1 MKSSKPN
8 AAINAASTLDLT
20 QVNTLTLE
28 LVGFRN
34 LMGVVNLGLF
44 NSPEGFP
51 NAIEY
56 TVRSGS
62 FPITEAPLILTFSE
76 LPYGRYAATVH
87 HDENQDG
94 ALNVNSLGIP
104 KEGIG
109 FSGDPKIWLG
119 APPFHKAAFD
129 FTPNCRTIAIT
140 MKYLLP

>member
-1 MKSSKPN
+1 MFES
-8 AAINAASTLDLT
+8 ASILGSIR
-20 QVNTLTLE
+20 VGTLTLE
-28 LVGFRN
+28 LIGFRN

-44 NSPEGFP
+44 NSSEGFP
-51 NAIEY
+51 NVAAQA
-56 TVRSGS
+56 VRSGS
-62 FPITEAPLILTFSE
+62 FTVSASPLLLTFPD

-94 ALNVNSLGIP
+94 ILNVNSLGIP

-129 FTPNCRTIAIT
+129 FTPESRSRTIT